1 MQYIFSFFLA
11 QDNKG
16 ENMKLKKRILKHTII
31 VILGFIFLIN
41 GIYFYAKLI
50 PKLDIKNVN
59 SFYLYTNNNE
69 LYFQGSGEKEWVS
82 LKNINNNLIKA
93 TINIEDKRFYEHHG
107 VDILRIMKAFL
118 NNIKSGKIEEGAST
132 ITQQYAKNLY
142 LDFDKTFK
150 RKINELWYTIQIE
163 SHYSKDE
170 ILEGYL
176 NTINY
181 GHGNYGIKNASN
193 FYFNKDPSELTLAE
207 SCILANI
214 PKSPSNYSPINN
226 YEIAKKRQENT
237 LKTFL
242 NNKIITEE
250 EYNNAINEEIKIY
263 GKKEKINLTTL
274 MYYQDAVF
282 KELKNLK
289 EIPKT
294 YIDSGGLKIYTN
306 LDIKAQTILEE
317 NINKTIKNDELQV
330 NSIIEEPKTGKIIA
344 LVGGRDYNKSQFNRS
359 INSKRQVGSTIK
371 PILYYTALENG
382 FTASSTFLSEKTTF
396 NLANNI
402 IYTPQNYGEI
412 YANKEITMAEAI
424 ALSDNVYAIKTHLF
438 LGEKAMI
445 DTAYKMGIKTK
456 LEEIASLPLGTTE
469 LNIIEITNAYATLAN
484 KGIKNEPYLINKVT
498 DLNDNIIYE
507 HKDKSLQ
514 VLDEDYVY
522 ILNNMLSLT
531 YDYDMIDYSYPT
543 NISIRALLKH
553 KYGIKS
559 GSTDTDN
566 WVIGFNPNV
575 VMGIW
580 VGYDN
585 NTPLLTNDYKYVKKI
600 WANTVEG
607 YLKDS
612 TDEWYSKPE
621 NIVGVFVDP
630 ITGELPNENT
640 KKKKL
645 FYYLIGTEP
654 NNIQTVIKESKIKK
668 NTN

>member
-1 MQYIFSFFLA
+1 
-11 QDNKG
+11 
-16 ENMKLKKRILKHTII
+16 MKWKKRLFKYTFITILM
-31 VILGFIFLIN
+31 LIFFIN
-41 GIYFYAKLI
+41 GVYIYAKLI
-50 PKLDIKNVN
+50 PKLDIKNAN
-59 SFYLYTNNNE
+59 TFYLYTINNE

-82 LKNINNNLIKA
+82 LKNISNNLIKT
-93 TINIEDKRFYEHHG
+93 TINIEDKKFYEHHG
-107 VDILRIMKAFL
+107 IDILRVIKATF
-118 NNIKSGKIEEGAST
+118 NNLKSGQIKEGAST

-150 RKINELWYTIQIE
+150 RKLNELWYTIQIE
-163 SHYSKDE
+163 THYTKDE

-181 GHGNYGIKNASN
+181 GHGNYGVKNASQ
-193 FYFNKDPSELTLAE
+193 FYFNKDPNDLTLAE
-207 SCILANI
+207 SAILANI

-226 YEIAKKRQENT
+226 YELAKKRQENT
-237 LKTFL
+237 LKML
-242 NNKIITEE
+242 LDNKVISKQ
-250 EYNNAINEEIKIY
+250 EYDEAISEEIKIY

-282 KELKNLK
+282 KELETLK
-289 EIPKT
+289 GIPST
-294 YIDSGGLKIYTN
+294 YLDSGGLKIYTN
-306 LDIKAQTILEE
+306 LDLEAQTILEE
-317 NINKTIKNDELQV
+317 NINKTIKNDRLQV
-330 NSIIEEPKTGKIIA
+330 NSIMMDPIDSKIIA
-344 LVGGRDYNKSQFNRS
+344 LIGGRDYNKSQYNRS

-382 FTASSTFLSEKTTF
+382 FTASSSFLSEKTSF
-396 NLANNI
+396 NLDNNN

-412 YANKEITMAEAI
+412 YGNKNISMAEAI

-438 LGEKAMI
+438 LGQKAMI

-469 LNIIEITNAYATLAN
+469 LNIIEITNTYATLAN
-484 KGIKNEPYLINKVT
+484 NGIKSEPYLISKVT
-498 DLNDNIIYE
+498 DMNDNILYE
-507 HKDKSLQ
+507 HKDNSLQ

-543 NISIRALLKH
+543 NISIRALLSH

-566 WVIGFNPNV
+566 WIIGFNKNAV
-575 VMGIW
+575 LSLW
-580 VGYDN
+580 VGYDDN
-585 NTPLLTNDYKYVKKI
+585 SSLQVDDYKYIKKI
-600 WANTVEG
+600 WANTMEK
-607 YLKDS
+607 YLKDTS
-612 TDEWYSKPE
+612 DDWYSKPE
-621 NIVGVFVDP
+621 NVIGVLVDP
-630 ITGELPNENT
+630 ISGELPNNNT

-654 NNIQTVIKESKIKK
+654 SNTQTVLKEKE
-668 NTN
+668 